1 MAKKDGFSAIIGLTF
16 WKGCLYNSGRK
27 ERKPM
32 VKVPVNF
39 QRTED
44 AVEFV
49 KIVNQYPFQMDL
61 ISGNHIVDAKSL
73 LGTIEISK
81 ADRLSLRIYSTPSPS
96 TEQLLA
102 EVQDYL

>member
-1 MAKKDGFSAIIGLTF
+1 MMAKKDGFSAIIGLTF
-16 WKGCLYNSGRK
+16 WKGCLYKSGRK

-32 VKVPVNF
+32 IKVPVNF

-61 ISGNHIVDAKSL
+61 ISGTSRRSYRGMDFPYTTVRDTK
-73 LGTIEISK
+73 TICEGI
-81 ADRLSLRIYSTPSPS
+81 RVP
-96 TEQLLA
+96 E
-102 EVQDYL
+102 